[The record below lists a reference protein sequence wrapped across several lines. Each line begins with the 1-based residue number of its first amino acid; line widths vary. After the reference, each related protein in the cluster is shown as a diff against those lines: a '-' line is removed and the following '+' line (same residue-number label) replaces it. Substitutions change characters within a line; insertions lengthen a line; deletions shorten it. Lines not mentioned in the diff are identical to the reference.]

1 MSQKKIT
8 IPTDIDAAVAD
19 LNALGAL
26 ITSKEWHRAAI
37 VTAFVTLDT
46 KPGPKRSTS
55 ASRTPADFAALG
67 ITGLKSKDTVRRYIK
82 IWESTGQPTPKPGH
96 EISLP
101 NMEWAEWRDT
111 LIEEGEITSKKSTD
125 YATGPKIEQAI
136 KDDPRIAEVAIKAA
150 VESRPKEV
158 ATAVAKSRA
167 VRTEIAE
174 VDRAEVADRLKEAGL
189 VEHTG
194 SKTPEGKAIEATVA
208 SRNAV
213 SDWLILVHE
222 ASVKLTAAKAI
233 WDKIEGDLNAGDLFE
248 ANASLIETEADA
260 VVLRQRVADKHEAL
274 SGTSV

>member
-8 IPTDIDAAVAD
+8 IPADIDSAVAD
-19 LNALGAL
+19 LNGLGAL
-26 ITSKEWHRAAI
+26 ITAKEWHRAAI
-37 VTAFVTLDT
+37 VAAFVTLADG
-46 KPGPKRSTS
+46 PGKAPNGKGESPLS
-55 ASRTPADFAALG
+55 FSKHG
-67 ITGLKSKDTVRRYIK
+67 ITGLKDTGTIRRYVK
-82 IWESTGQPTPKPGH
+82 IWESTGQPVPKPGH

-101 NMEWAEWRDT
+101 NLPWAEWKDT
-111 LIEEGEITSKKSTD
+111 LIEEGEITSKKATD
-125 YATGPKIEQAI
+125 YVTGPRVAEAI

-150 VESRPKEV
+150 VAARPKEV

-194 SKTPEGKAIEATVA
+194 SKTPEGKAVEATVA

-222 ASVKLTAAKAI
+222 ASVKLAAAKAI

-248 ANASLIETEADA
+248 ANASLIETETDA